1 MWCAVF
7 RYCLAGK
14 QTTLLLEIIFFIVVF
29 CYDREGDMIDTLSSF
44 IFLDY
49 CIQHLVGLE
58 IFAKVGKMFYVV
70 KIHLSNLEVLQ
81 HKSYEHTAEFQH
93 KCD

>member
-14 QTTLLLEIIFFIVVF
+14 QTTVLLEIIFFIVIF
-29 CYDREGDMIDTLSSF
+29 CYDREGDMSSF

-70 KIHLSNLEVLQ
+70 KINLSNLEVLQ
-81 HKSYEHTAEFQH
+81 QIVRTHS
-93 KCD
+93 